1 MYNRDRQ
8 RWVWVTTG
16 LMVVFALMLACA
28 YLMITHPDAAA
39 RLALTQL
46 SLVIAGATLT
56 LLGYRGGR
64 STGSQAPDA
73 ISDRGTGAASGD
85 ASARTGQQS
94 LSEPSA
100 QLAQDLKRLSDQAVA
115 KTGDMPAPAQG
126 STTQLAGE
134 ARSLELLY
142 DVAASINVSRD
153 LDDLLARSI
162 RVLKEVVGAH
172 AGSVRLV
179 EADGR
184 LRMVASIG
192 TDENVVELK
201 QKYAASAHTIDTGE
215 HGGLE
220 DVTYFA
226 HLGLISV
233 PLPYR
238 NRTHGVID
246 LYMDD
251 QTFVDRHDVKAL
263 LTSVG
268 RHLGMAIER
277 HSLDHE
283 RERLSRMEE
292 RTRMAHEL
300 HDSLAQ
306 TLASLRFQVRVLDE
320 TLHQQDESAVW
331 QEMERVENSL
341 DEAHTELREL
351 IARFRAP
358 IDQDQLVPAIGK
370 MVNRFETE
378 TGISTFLQNEWANS
392 ELPRELEV
400 EVIRIVQEA
409 LANARKHSH
418 AHALRVMLRSSAGGE
433 YRVLIEDD
441 GVGITDPKETG
452 QAGDHIRLI
461 VMRERAQRLGGEVK
475 IDSEPNEG
483 TRILL
488 TFRYPLEQPVV
499 SYRTAVF

>member
-1 MYNRDRQ
+1 MHDRDRQ
-8 RWVWVTTG
+8 RLVWLTTG
-16 LMVVFALMLACA
+16 LMVVFALMLVCA
-28 YLMITHPDAAA
+28 YLMIKSPDAVA
-39 RLALTQL
+39 RLGWVQL
-46 SLVIAGATLT
+46 GLVVAGAILT
-56 LLGYRGGR
+56 VLGYRGR
-64 STGSQAPDA
+64 SAAGLRVAEASPD
-73 ISDRGTGAASGD
+73 GNTGAAGGD
-85 ASARTGQQS
+85 RGARTGRQS
-94 LSEPSA
+94 FPEPSA
-100 QLAQDLKRLSDQAVA
+100 QLAQYLKRLSDQAVS
-115 KTGDMPAPAQG
+115 GDAPGAA
-126 STTQLAGE
+126 THLVRK

-179 EADGR
+179 ESDGR
-184 LRMVASIG
+184 MRMVASIG
-192 TDENVVELK
+192 TDEDVVELK
-201 QKYAASAHTIDTGE
+201 QKYAASDHTIDTGE
-215 HGGLE
+215 RGGLE

-251 QTFVDRHDVKAL
+251 ETFVDRDHVKAL

-358 IDQDQLVPAIGK
+358 IDQDELVPAIAK
-370 MVNRFETE
+370 MVNRFENE
-378 TGISTFLQNEWANS
+378 TGIATFLQNEWASS

-409 LANARKHSH
+409 LANARKHSR
-418 AHALRVMLRSSAGGE
+418 AHALRVMLRSSPAGE
-433 YRVLIEDD
+433 YRVMIEDD
-441 GVGITDPKETG
+441 GVGITGTQEPDQGGE
-452 QAGDHIRLI
+452 HIGLI
-461 VMRERAQRLGGEVK
+461 VMQERAHRLGGEIK

-483 TRILL
+483 TRVVL
-488 TFRYPLEQPVV
+488 TFQYPIEPPTM
-499 SYRTAVF
+499 SFRTAAS

>member
-1 MYNRDRQ
+1 
-8 RWVWVTTG
+8 VTTG
-16 LMVVFALMLACA
+16 LIGVFALISACA
-28 YLMITHPDAAA
+28 YFMIKNPDATA
-39 RLALTQL
+39 QL
-46 SLVIAGATLT
+46 GWLQLGFVAAGAILT
-56 LLGYRGGR
+56 VLGYWGR
-64 STGSQAPDA
+64 SSAGSPVPEKSPDP
-73 ISDRGTGAASGD
+73 GTRASGSD
-85 ASARTGQQS
+85 PRAHTGGH
-94 LSEPSA
+94 LFSEPSA

-115 KTGDMPAPAQG
+115 VSGDA
-126 STTQLAGE
+126 STQIHGETTHLARE

-179 EADGR
+179 ESDGR
-184 LRMVASIG
+184 MRMVASIG
-192 TDENVVELK
+192 TDKDVVELK

-220 DVTYFA
+220 DVTYFE
-226 HLGLISV
+226 HLGLISM

-251 QTFVDRHDVKAL
+251 ETFVARDDVRAL

-358 IDQDQLVPAIGK
+358 IDQDELVPAIAK
-370 MVNRFETE
+370 MINRFENE
-378 TGISTFLQNEWANS
+378 TGITTFLQNEWANS
-392 ELPRELEV
+392 ELPRDLEV

-409 LANARKHSH
+409 LANAR
-418 AHALRVMLRSSAGGE
+418 GGE
-433 YRVLIEDD
+433 HRVLIEDD
-441 GVGITDPKETG
+441 GIGIMSTEESD
-452 QAGDHIRLI
+452 QAGEHIGLI
-461 VMRERAQRLGGEVK
+461 VMQERAHRLGGEIK

-488 TFRYPLEQPVV
+488 TFRYPFEQPDV
-499 SYRTAVF
+499 SFRTAVS

>member
-1 MYNRDRQ
+1 MHDRDRQ
-8 RWVWVTTG
+8 RRVWVTTG
-16 LMVVFALMLACA
+16 LMVVFTLMLGCA
-28 YLMITHPDAAA
+28 YLVITNPDAAA
-39 RLALTQL
+39 QLGWAQLAL
-46 SLVIAGATLT
+46 VVAGAVLIV
-56 LLGYRGGR
+56 LGYRGVR
-64 STGSQAPDA
+64 SAGAQAPEA
-73 ISDRGTGAASGD
+73 ISNRGTGAVGGD
-85 ASARTGQQS
+85 AGMRTVEQS
-94 LSEPSA
+94 FSGPSA

-115 KTGDMPAPAQG
+115 VSGDAAGRVQG
-126 STTQLAGE
+126 ATTHLARE

-179 EADGR
+179 ESDGR
-184 LRMVASIG
+184 MRMVASIG
-192 TDENVVELK
+192 TDKDVVELK
-201 QKYAASAHTIDTGE
+201 QKYTASAHTIDTGE

-246 LYMDD
+246 LYLDD
-251 QTFVDRHDVKAL
+251 ETFVDSDVVKTL

-341 DEAHTELREL
+341 DEAHIELREL
-351 IARFRAP
+351 ISRFRAP
-358 IDQDQLVPAIGK
+358 IDQDELVPAIAK
-370 MVNRFETE
+370 MVNRFENE
-378 TGISTFLQNEWANS
+378 TGIATFLQNEWASS

-433 YRVLIEDD
+433 HRVLVEDD
-441 GVGITDPKETG
+441 GIGITSTKEADQTG
-452 QAGDHIRLI
+452 EHIGLI
-461 VMRERAQRLGGEVK
+461 VMQERAQRLGGEIK

-483 TRILL
+483 TRVVL
-488 TFRYPLEQPVV
+488 TFRYPLEQPEI
-499 SYRTAVF
+499 SFRTAAS

>member
-1 MYNRDRQ
+1 MDTKYRQ

-16 LMVVFALMLACA
+16 QMVVFALMLVCA

-46 SLVIAGATLT
+46 SLVVAGVTLT
-56 LLGYRGGR
+56 VLGVRSGR
-64 STGSQAPDA
+64 STGSQVPEATPDRETRVGGG
-73 ISDRGTGAASGD
+73 DSG
-85 ASARTGQQS
+85 GQS

-100 QLAQDLKRLSDQAVA
+100 QLAQDLKRLSDQADAVTA
-115 KTGDMPAPAQG
+115 DAPRREPG
-126 STTQLAGE
+126 MSTHLARE

-179 EADGR
+179 ESDGHM
-184 LRMVASIG
+184 RMVASIG
-192 TDENVVELK
+192 TDQEVVELK
-201 QKYAASAHTIDTGE
+201 QKYAAHAQTIDTGE
-215 HGGLE
+215 YGGLQ

-251 QTFVDRHDVKAL
+251 ETLVGREDVKAL

-358 IDQDQLVPAIGK
+358 IDQDEIVPVIAK
-370 MVNRFETE
+370 LVNRFENE
-378 TGISTFLQNEWANS
+378 TGIATFLQDEWASS

-409 LANARKHSH
+409 LANARKHSQ
-418 AHALRVMLRSSAGGE
+418 AHALRVMLRSSLGGE

-441 GVGITDPKETG
+441 GVGIAGEKESEQDG
-452 QAGDHIRLI
+452 EHIGLM
-461 VMRERAQRLGGEVK
+461 VMQERAQRLRGEIK

-488 TFRYPLEQPVV
+488 TFRYPFRQSDV
-499 SYRTAVF
+499 SIRTAVS

>member
-1 MYNRDRQ
+1 MQDRYGQ
-8 RWVWVTTG
+8 RRAWAASG
-16 LMVVFALMLACA
+16 LAAVFALLLLTAF
-28 YLMITHPDAAA
+28 LMVANPDTAA
-39 RLALTQL
+39 RLAWAQL
-46 SLVIAGATLT
+46 VLVVAGAVLAV
-56 LLGYRGGR
+56 LAAWGQREAGADGA
-64 STGSQAPDA
+64 QAVGEA
-73 ISDRGTGAASGD
+73 YGD
-85 ASARTGQQS
+85 S
-94 LSEPSA
+94 SA
-100 QLAQDLKRLSDQAVA
+100 QLAQDLKRLSDQAAA
-115 KTGDMPAPAQG
+115 KSAD
-126 STTQLAGE
+126 AGLVPRAATHLVRK

-153 LDDLLARSI
+153 LDDLLTRSI

-179 EADGR
+179 EGDGHM
-184 LRMVASIG
+184 RMVASIG
-192 TDENVVELK
+192 SDADVVELR
-201 QKYAASAHTIDTGE
+201 QKYSASAQTIDTGE
-215 HGGLE
+215 RGGLE
-220 DVTYFA
+220 DVTYFP

-238 NRTHGVID
+238 NRTQGVVD
-246 LYMDD
+246 LYIDD
-251 QTFVDRHDVKAL
+251 ATFVDRDDVKAL

-320 TLHQQDESAVW
+320 TLHQEDESAVW

-358 IDQDQLVPAIGK
+358 IDEDELVPAVAK
-370 MVNRFETE
+370 MIKRFENE
-378 TGISTFLQNEWANS
+378 TGITTFLQNEWAYS
-392 ELPRELEV
+392 ELPQDLEV

-409 LANARKHSH
+409 LANARKHSQ
-418 AHALRVMLRSSAGGE
+418 AHALRVLLRSNAVGE
-433 YRVLIEDD
+433 HRVLVEDD
-441 GVGITDPKETG
+441 GIGIGIDGAPQG
-452 QAGDHIRLI
+452 DQAGEHIGLI
-461 VMRERAQRLGGEVK
+461 VMQERAQRLGGELK
-475 IDSEPNEG
+475 IESEPNEG
-483 TRILL
+483 TRVEL
-488 TFRYPLEQPVV
+488 TFHYPLAQPDITVK
-499 SYRTAVF
+499 SAAS